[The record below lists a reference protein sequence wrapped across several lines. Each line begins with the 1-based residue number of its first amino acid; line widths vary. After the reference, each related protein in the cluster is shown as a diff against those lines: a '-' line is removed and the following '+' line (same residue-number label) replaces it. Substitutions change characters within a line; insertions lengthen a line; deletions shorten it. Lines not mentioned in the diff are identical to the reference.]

1 LTKIDEIR
9 KPERTEEKRLT
20 EQESRDYVIE
30 FDKKRFTMEEASK
43 YVETHNEKMEQK
55 AELRKTE
62 GSDISETEIIEQNE
76 ELEPADKIR
85 GLLTKLDEIWSTV
98 ENRPEILTEDLR
110 KVLTEV
116 GNQWAKKLEQI
127 ENAEVPQ
134 QDTEIRSGDME
145 ARGLLPWVEVHKSYP
160 YVWESVIESFSEL
173 DNLTRRELPEILTRE
188 GIGVLM
194 DDARN
199 HFRLLKEVEPRPS
212 TISVEEHAEK
222 LGVDSGK
229 AVEWIIYNEWP
240 SIYSLIEN
248 KLPESK
254 SNSTFS
260 RVRDSLEEFEHG
272 AGE

>member
-1 LTKIDEIR
+1 
-9 KPERTEEKRLT
+9 
-20 EQESRDYVIE
+20 
-30 FDKKRFTMEEASK
+30 
-43 YVETHNEKMEQK
+43 MEQK
-55 AELRKTE
+55 SELRKTE
-62 GSDISETEIIEQNE
+62 GSELSETETIEQSE
-76 ELEPADKIR
+76 ELRPAEKLR
-85 GLLTKLDEIWSTV
+85 GLLTELDDIWSTV
-98 ENRPEILTEDLR
+98 ENRPEIMTEDLYQ
-110 KVLTEV
+110 VLTKL
-116 GNQWAKKLEQI
+116 GKQWSKNLERI
-127 ENAEVPQ
+127 EHAEDPP
-134 QDTEIRSGDME
+134 QDTETYEEQSTNIESRE
-145 ARGLLPWVEVHKSYP
+145 LLPWVEVHKSFP
-160 YVWESVIESFSEL
+160 YVWNELVESFSEL
-173 DNLTRRELPEILTRE
+173 DNLIRRELPEILTRE